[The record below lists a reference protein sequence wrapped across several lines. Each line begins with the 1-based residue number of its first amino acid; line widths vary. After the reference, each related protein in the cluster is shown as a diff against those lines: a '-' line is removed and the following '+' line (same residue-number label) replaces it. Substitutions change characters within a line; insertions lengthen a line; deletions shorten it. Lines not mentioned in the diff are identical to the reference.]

1 MEDKFDR
8 LRDIKIENYIW
19 IIYIVII
26 ILSYYSNYKEKMY
39 ILYQDNKDKEEYR
52 RILIFI
58 FSILVIVYY
67 YFTKESYSDYKEM
80 ENSSDERKKMLTFI
94 SFLGSLLVL
103 ISGILFLSIAI
114 LDENIDVEIAFS

>member
-8 LRDIKIENYIW
+8 LRDIKMENYIW

-26 ILSYYSNYKEKMY
+26 ILSYYGNYKEKMY

-80 ENSSDERKKMLTFI
+80 ENSSDERKKRLTFI
-94 SFLGSLLVL
+94 SFLGSLFVL

>member
-26 ILSYYSNYKEKMY
+26 MLSYYSNYKEKMY

-67 YFTKESYSDYKEM
+67 YFTKESYRDYKEM
-80 ENSSDERKKMLTFI
+80 ENSSDERKKKLTFI

>member
-80 ENSSDERKKMLTFI
+80 ENSSDERKMVLTFI